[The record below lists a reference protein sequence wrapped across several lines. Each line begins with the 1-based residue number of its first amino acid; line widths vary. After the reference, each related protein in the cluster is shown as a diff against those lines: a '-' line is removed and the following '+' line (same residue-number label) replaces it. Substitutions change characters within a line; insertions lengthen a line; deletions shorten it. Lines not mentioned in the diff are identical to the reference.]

1 MNYNGLHETISKVL
15 NLHIYIYIYMHKHT
29 QLKYIHRNDLINI
42 LEIFIV
48 IN

>member
-1 MNYNGLHETISKVL
+1 MSYNGSHETISKVL
-15 NLHIYIYIYMHKHT
+15 NLHIYIYMHKHT
-29 QLKYIHRNDLINI
+29 QLKYIHGNDLINI